1 MAARNRGTIGTSTR
15 LAYTKPSDPNWE
27 HKQEN
32 KWARRSGKITTR
44 QAQPG
49 ETPTRK
55 NPVQNSPFRKN
66 STRAQPPP
74 RKNQKHQPLKHSQKK
89 QKICGTACRD
99 QGEHVFE
106 C

>member
-66 STRAQPPP
+66 STRAQPP
-74 RKNQKHQPLKHSQKK
+74 QKK
-89 QKICGTACRD
+89 PETPAA
-99 QGEHVFE
+99 
-106 C
+106 